1 MSWRSA
7 MLLDIFAELR
17 DLIPPPHRRRA
28 MFLFGSMMVGS
39 LLEVLGL
46 GVLIPLVSFVF
57 SRDAGAAGG
66 LLQLLPGTLEG
77 TTAATAA
84 LTFVFLLVFLLKN
97 IFLAVHAWFEAT
109 FAFAINSALSEELTR
124 RYLALDYPVISRRS
138 PADLAN
144 GVITDVWTL
153 VFSCLLPALTVISE
167 ILFCGAIIVFLLWM
181 EPAVT
186 ACVVALVAC
195 ASLAFMQLTRHYTTD
210 LGSRRQKQET
220 RKTLQLFEVF
230 QGARE
235 ILIYGAGQFVQDRFG
250 RTFRDLE
257 RVYRDYQLASTLPKF
272 ALEFIAAAVLITIT
286 AISVLAGHTTQ
297 EVLTRIA
304 LFTVAGFRL
313 MVGANRLVASAQ
325 AMRFGRA
332 SLSRLAVELAEPEPS
347 VSSPHP
353 KVHSWRPSRSVRL
366 DAVSFGYPGA
376 ERSLLDN
383 VSLSLDIESI
393 TGIAGRSGT
402 GKSSFLDLLAG
413 LQRPTSGTVLAD
425 ERDIGNDLA
434 AWRHS
439 VGYVSQSPI
448 LFSDTFK
455 RNIAFGI
462 PDAEIVEDAI
472 MEALRDAQLEDVI
485 RSLPAGLDTLIGNG
499 GQRLSG
505 GQQQRVAIA
514 RALYRRPAVL
524 LLDEP
529 SAALDPATERSLI
542 EMLTR
547 LRPGR
552 IIVLVSHRPQA
563 LEFCDRVFRL
573 EHGSLLEST
582 RIQVS
587 GDYGPLVER
596 QRERP

>member
-1 MSWRSA
+1 VSWRSA
-7 MLLDIFAELR
+7 LLLDIFAELR
-17 DLIPPPHRRRA
+17 DLIPLAYHRKA
-28 MFLFGSMMVGS
+28 MALFGSMTVGS

-46 GVLIPLVSFVF
+46 GVLIPLVGFVF
-57 SRDAGAAGG
+57 SRDGGAAGG
-66 LLQLLPGTLEG
+66 LLPRLLPGMLEG
-77 TTAATAA
+77 TAAATAA

-97 IFLAVHAWFEAT
+97 AYLAVHAWFEAT
-109 FAFAINSALSEELTR
+109 FAFSINSALSEELTR
-124 RYLALDYPVISRRS
+124 RYLALDYPVISRRP
-138 PADLAN
+138 PAELAN
-144 GVITDVWTL
+144 SVITDVWTL
-153 VFSCLLPALTVISE
+153 VFSCLLPGLTVISE
-167 ILFCGAIIVFLLWM
+167 LLFCGAIIVFLLWM

-186 ACVVALVAC
+186 AWIVALVAC
-195 ASLAFMQLTRHYTTD
+195 ASLAFIQLSRRFTAD

-220 RKTLQLFEVF
+220 GKTLQLFEVF

-235 ILIYGAGQFVQDRFG
+235 ILIYGAAQFVQDRFS

-257 RVYRDYQLASTLPKF
+257 RVYRDYQLVSTLPKF
-272 ALEFIAAAVLITIT
+272 ALEFIVAAVLITIT
-286 AISVLAGHTTQ
+286 SISVLAGLTTQ

-332 SLSRLAVELAEPEPS
+332 SLSRLAVELAEPGPS
-347 VSSPHP
+347 EGPPLPVGHA
-353 KVHSWRPSRSVRL
+353 WRPSRSVRL
-366 DAVSFGYPGA
+366 NAVSFGYPGA
-376 ERSLLDN
+376 ERRLLEN
-383 VSLSLDIESI
+383 VSLVLDIESI
-393 TGIAGRSGT
+393 TGIVGRSGA

-425 ERDIGNDLA
+425 GMDIGADVA

-448 LFSDTFK
+448 LFSDTLR

-462 PDAEIVEDAI
+462 PDDEIVQDAI
-472 MEALRDAQLEDVI
+472 VGAVRDAQLEEVI
-485 RSLPAGLDTLIGNG
+485 RSLPAGLDTPIGEG

-529 SAALDPATERSLI
+529 SAALDPATERSLM

-563 LEFCDRVFRL
+563 LEFCDRIFRL
-573 EHGSLLEST
+573 DGGALLGSPGVQSAAENGAVAGPHGG
-582 RIQVS
+582 R
-587 GDYGPLVER
+587 
-596 QRERP
+596 